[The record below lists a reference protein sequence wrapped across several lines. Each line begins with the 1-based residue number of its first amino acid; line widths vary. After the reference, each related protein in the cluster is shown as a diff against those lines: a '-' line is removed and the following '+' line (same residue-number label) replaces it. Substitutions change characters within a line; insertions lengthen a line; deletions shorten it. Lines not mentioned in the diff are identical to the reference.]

1 MSHDHHHNITNH
13 NRAFALGVLLNIGF
27 VIVEVGYGLLANS
40 MALIADAGHNL
51 SDVASLL
58 LAWGASALAN
68 KAATTKRTYGLRK
81 TTILA
86 SLLSAVLLL
95 LALGVITF
103 EALERIRNPQPIEG
117 LTIIVVAG
125 IGVFINFF
133 TALLFFK
140 GQKQDLNIRGAFL
153 HMAADAAVSLG
164 VVISGMF
171 ILFKNWIWIDPIISL
186 VIVAVVLVGTWGLLR
201 DSFNYAIDGV
211 PNNIDTDKIR
221 EYFLNFDCVE
231 RLHDLHVWPLSTS
244 ENAIT
249 VHLVVNTTLVDND
262 FLLTLKT
269 ELSEHFGVTHSTIQ
283 VESDGQ
289 SDICDLDNSHCL

>member
-68 KAATTKRTYGLRK
+68 KAATAKRTYGLRK
-81 TTILA
+81 ITVFA

-171 ILFKNWIWIDPIISL
+171 ILFKNWIWIDPVISL
-186 VIVAVVLVGTWGLLR
+186 VIVAVISVSTWGLLR

>member
-1 MSHDHHHNITNH
+1 
-13 NRAFALGVLLNIGF
+13 VLLNIGF

-58 LAWGASALAN
+58 RAWGASALAN
-68 KAATTKRTYGLRK
+68 KAATAKRTYGLRK
-81 TTILA
+81 ITVFA

-171 ILFKNWIWIDPIISL
+171 ILFKNWIWIDPVISL
-186 VIVAVVLVGTWGLLR
+186 VIVAVISVSTWGLLR

>member
-1 MSHDHHHNITNH
+1 MSHDHHHNIPNH
-13 NRAFALGVLLNIGF
+13 NRDFALGVLLNIGF
-27 VIVEVGYGLLANS
+27 VIVEVGYGFLANS

-58 LAWGASALAN
+58 LAWGGSALAN
-68 KAATTKRTYGLRK
+68 KSATAKRTYGLRK
-81 TTILA
+81 ITVLA

-103 EALERIRNPQPIEG
+103 EALDRIRNPQPIEG

-125 IGVFINFF
+125 MGVFINLF

-164 VVISGMF
+164 VVVSGVI
-171 ILFKNWIWIDPIISL
+171 ILFKNWIWIDPVISL
-186 VIVAVVLVGTWGLLR
+186 VIVAVVLVSTWGLLR

-221 EYFLNFDCVE
+221 VYFLSFDCVE

-249 VHLVVNTTLVDND
+249 VHLVVNTTSVDND
-262 FLLTLKT
+262 FLLKLKT
-269 ELSEHFGVTHSTIQ
+269 ELSEHFGLTHSTIQ

-289 SDICDLDNSHCL
+289 SDICHLDNSHCL

>member
-1 MSHDHHHNITNH
+1 M
-13 NRAFALGVLLNIGF
+13 
-27 VIVEVGYGLLANS
+27 
-40 MALIADAGHNL
+40 
-51 SDVASLL
+51 
-58 LAWGASALAN
+58 
-68 KAATTKRTYGLRK
+68 
-81 TTILA
+81 
-86 SLLSAVLLL
+86 

-164 VVISGMF
+164 VVINGMF
-171 ILFKNWIWIDPIISL
+171 ILFKNWIWIDPVISL
-186 VIVAVVLVGTWGLLR
+186 VIVAVILVSTWGLLR